1 MAMKQ
6 SRRKF
11 LEKAASASL
20 GAGVFS
26 IIPSK
31 VWSSPI
37 APSDQVNIALI
48 GCNGHGFGVL
58 RHHLNVSGTNCVGI
72 CDVDQQALQRRI
84 AEVKRDYD
92 QEPEAYGDFRRL
104 LERKDLDAVIIASP
118 DHWHCLHMVMA
129 CEAGKDVYVEKPLAN
144 TIGECKLMTD
154 AAVHYKR
161 VVQVGQQQRSGKTF
175 QDALQLVKDGRIGQ
189 LRKINI
195 WANFEYGLGAIPA
208 EDTAVPAGVDYD
220 FWLGPAP
227 KRPFNK
233 NRFHGSW
240 RHFWD
245 YGGGL
250 MSDWGVHLLDMAM
263 WVLPE
268 QAAPSKVLTV
278 AANLSA
284 QKRARDTFDTM
295 SVTYAHPQ
303 AIIQWD
309 MTAGLQQGP
318 YEKAYGV
325 AYIGEKGTLVV
336 DRKSYQLFPEWDGAS
351 KAPKTDPVLFTEGK
365 ESHNFHAVNF
375 LECVKSREEPVC
387 PPELGRKAALYA
399 HIPNIAGRVGEPILD
414 WDDSKQL
421 FTNSA
426 KANELIFPSYRRPW
440 ALPKFG

>member
-1 MAMKQ
+1 MKH

-11 LEKAASASL
+11 LEKAASASI

-58 RHHLNVSGTNCVGI
+58 RHHLNVAGTNCVGI
-72 CDVDQQALQRRI
+72 CDVDQNALQRRI
-84 AEVKRDYD
+84 AEVKRDYNQD
-92 QEPEAYGDFRRL
+92 PKAYTDFRKL
-104 LERKDLDAVIIASP
+104 LEEKDLDAVIIATP
-118 DHWHCLHMVMA
+118 DHWHCLHMVA
-129 CEAGKDVYVEKPLAN
+129 SCEAGKDVYIEKPLAN
-144 TIGECKLMTD
+144 SIGECKIMAD
-154 AAVHYKR
+154 AGAYYKR

-175 QDALQLVKDGRIGQ
+175 KDALQMLKEGRIGQ
-189 LRKINI
+189 LRKINV

-208 EDTAVPAGVDYD
+208 TDTDVPAGVDYE

-263 WVLPE
+263 WALPE
-268 QAAPSKVLTV
+268 QVAPSRVLTT
-278 AANLSA
+278 ASNISL
-284 QKRARDTFDTM
+284 QQRDRDTFDTM
-295 SVTYAHPQ
+295 SVTYLHPS

-318 YEKAYGV
+318 YEKPYGV
-325 AYIGEKGTLVV
+325 AYIGEAGTLVV
-336 DRKSYQLFPEWDGAS
+336 DRRNYQLFPEWDGS
-351 KAPKTDPVLFTEGK
+351 KKAPKTEAVKFTEGS
-365 ESHNFHAVNF
+365 ESHNLHAEDF
-375 LECVKSREEPVC
+375 LKCIRTREKPVC
-387 PPELGRKAALYA
+387 PPETGRLAALYA
-399 HIPNIAGRVGEPILD
+399 HIPNIAARVGEAVLV
-414 WDDSKQL
+414 WDDKQQR
-421 FTNSA
+421 FTNSS
-426 KANELIFPSYRRPW
+426 KANELLLPEYRSPWKLPS
-440 ALPKFG
+440 FG